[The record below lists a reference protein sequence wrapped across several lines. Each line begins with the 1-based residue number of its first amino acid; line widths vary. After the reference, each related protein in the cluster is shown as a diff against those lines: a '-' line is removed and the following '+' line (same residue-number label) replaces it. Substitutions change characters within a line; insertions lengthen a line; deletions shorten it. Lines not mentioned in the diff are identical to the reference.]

1 LRKKETKMKSKPPS
15 ILDPGF
21 RYVKSGDTDL
31 RKTFRRIRAQLRV
44 TEAERP
50 SVIYLPAPAQ
60 VKLK

>member
-1 LRKKETKMKSKPPS
+1 MKSKPPS